1 MKKCAE
7 CGIEFKFKTHNQKY
21 CTPEC
26 CRKSTNKKIM
36 KKYYEKKEILNGKK
50 RLCGCGA
57 IISRYNLEAQCHTCQ
72 EKVSESEKDKR
83 KKELENVAKRTK
95 KTNRRPR
102 PWD

>member
-7 CGIEFKFKTHNQKY
+7 CGIEFEFKTHNQKY

-36 KKYYEKKEILNGKK
+36 KKYYEKKEILSGKK
-50 RLCGCGA
+50 RLCKCGA
-57 IISRYNLEAQCHTCQ
+57 VLSRYNMEEECHLCQ
-72 EKVSESEKDKR
+72 SKTTEEDKEKARRELQDVAR
-83 KKELENVAKRTK
+83 KTK